1 MRRFAKSIQADVRR
15 RLLASLL
22 LTSLGVSTAGGDLPA
37 HAATGVPALDF
48 AAHMT
53 TIEPAVAALEY
64 ERFLDLNPAHP
75 QAQAA
80 RERLVSVYLGQKD
93 WIKAQRH
100 LQLLQAQASPDSQ
113 ARYALQLAKLQE
125 LKGWNDRARSEYQML
140 SEVPGVSESALRHL
154 LWLEI
159 RARQWDSA
167 SQVAERLPSSSHR
180 QALLASLRDWQSRPT
195 PSEGH
200 AQRLSALLPGA
211 GQVYAGDWGSAA
223 ASFTLNAAWIGLLGY
238 TIADRDW
245 LGGLFVI
252 NFGPRYYLGGIQN
265 AGNLV
270 SRARAQEDQAFIRT
284 LEAEFAELL
293 PSK

>member
-1 MRRFAKSIQADVRR
+1 MRRVAA
-15 RLLASLL
+15 ALL
-22 LTSLGVSTAGGDLPA
+22 LTSLGVASLGSALPA
-37 HAATGVPALDF
+37 HASTGVPALDF

-53 TIEPAVAALEY
+53 TIEPAYAALEY
-64 ERFLDLNPAHP
+64 ERFLDLNPDHP
-75 QAQAA
+75 QALTA

-100 LQLLQAQASPDSQ
+100 LQRLTAKASPGSQ

-125 LKGWNDRARSEYQML
+125 LKGWHDLARDEYRKL
-140 SEVPGVSESALRHL
+140 AEVPSVSESALRHL

-159 RARQWDSA
+159 RARQWDAA
-167 SQVAERLPSSSHR
+167 SQIAERLPSTPQN
-180 QALLASLRDWQSRPT
+180 QALVLSLQDWQARPR
-195 PSEGH
+195 PSEDH

-211 GQVYAGDWGSAA
+211 GQVYAGDWGSAV
-223 ASFTLNAAWIGLLGY
+223 ASFTLNATWIGLLGY

-245 LGGLFVI
+245 LGGLLVA

-270 SRARAQEDQAFIRT
+270 SKARTREDQVFIQN
-284 LEAEFAELL
+284 LEKAYADLFPL
-293 PSK
+293 K